1 MLESTR
7 ETDVH
12 ELWSEEHAS
21 AQMDQLLIPP
31 PDRPAAAA
39 SLASQLFSENWEA
52 YYKAKAKHGGLSIK
66 TTTRLLHGLFK
77 WAFSLAPESFR
88 LWRCAAAARQWLL
101 LP

>member
-1 MLESTR
+1 MHFFLAMLESTR

-31 PDRPAAAA
+31 ARPAAA

-66 TTTRLLHGLFK
+66 TTTRLPNYILLHGLLFK
-77 WAFSLAPESFR
+77 WAFSLAPKSF
-88 LWRCAAAARQWLL
+88 
-101 LP
+101 